1 MDNKPRT
8 GWLKGIALAFS
19 GLVLIGCQN
28 TEPREEKSRDQTA
41 FEEMTGHV
49 LVEPSGFLDLRPGVT
64 RRETI
69 DLLGTAGRHLFTY
82 QKDGST
88 YLLTTYFIRNR
99 PETESGIAFYGL
111 FKDDSLLRIL
121 RSLPKSLESYPYR
134 GTTASRP
141 KTWRVEDESRIDEI
155 LSLPGQSR
163 REIGAVI
170 DRYSQPRPKSGP
182 QIPLFIFEPLMTLTG
197 YKARIKRGFER
208 NLELLRQFDGLRIEL
223 GMSIAEVNALL
234 GKPAHNEAITSGL
247 SISIFAKKL
256 YGDAPDERLEI
267 SPFYRF
273 SPVAVVFDDGRAA
286 RVYSKGFI
294 SRDWMPNGTEYGL

>member
-1 MDNKPRT
+1 MVVILSIAT
-8 GWLKGIALAFS
+8 VSGWSA
-19 GLVLIGCQN
+19 IGCRNPEQ
-28 TEPREEKSRDQTA
+28 REETPEKRTA

-49 LVEPSGFLDLRPGVT
+49 LVEPSDFLDLRPGMT
-64 RRETI
+64 RQDTF
-69 DLLGTAGRHLFTY
+69 DLLRAAGRHLFTY
-82 QKDGST
+82 RKDGST

-111 FKDDSLLRIL
+111 FRDDSLLKIL
-121 RSLPKSLESYPYR
+121 RSLPKNLERYPYR

-141 KTWRVEDESRIDEI
+141 KTWRVEDESRIHEI

-170 DRYSQPRPKSGP
+170 DRYSQPRPKSEP

-197 YKARIKRGFER
+197 YKARIKRGYER
-208 NLELLRQFDGLRIEL
+208 NRQLLRQFDGLRIEL
-223 GMSIAEVNALL
+223 GMSRAEVNALL
-234 GKPAHNEAITSGL
+234 GEPAHNEPITPTRSL
-247 SISIFAKKL
+247 SIYAKKL

-267 SPFYRF
+267 NPSYRF